1 MTIVE
6 ANEIYKIL
14 VHYVFIWSYLS
25 PKYSMQVSDLSI
37 VLYQLFRHQ
46 NGFKRKTYELQNYRS
61 PSSKFSNKIYPHVS
75 SYKEIVFL
83 DMLEDFR
90 RLNMW

>member
-46 NGFKRKTYELQNYRS
+46 NGFERKTYELQNYRS
-61 PSSKFSNKIYPHVS
+61 PSSKFSNKIYPHLS

-83 DMLEDFR
+83 DMLKDFR